1 MTSVLDQSAH
11 AGDHRAGTGQLL
23 PGGPHGA
30 RRGTRHSRASAVP
43 VPSAGGVDQTDG
55 LSGLALS
62 LVLVASF
69 MVVLDFSIVN
79 VALPSI
85 RYALGFGGDSVE
97 WVVTAYAITFG
108 GLLVL
113 GGRIADIFGRR
124 SVFMLGLTVFSAASL
139 AAGLADDA
147 ILLVVARAIQG
158 IGAALVAPAALS
170 LITARI
176 PEGPRRTR
184 ALGLYGATA
193 SIGYVV
199 GQVLGG
205 VLVQYTSW
213 RAIFLVNVP
222 VGVAAALLAPRLLR
236 QDKRSSRST
245 PLDVRGGLLITL
257 GVALAVFGISEGP
270 TMGWLQPQVVGAVV
284 IAGLALLGFAA
295 VERSHVDPLIDLRL
309 LRRRGLRTAA
319 FLTMLVGAWT
329 AGELVVMSVYLQQTL
344 HDSPL
349 VAGLVIAPQGVV
361 GFFTGMFGARLVRR
375 FGMRAWLVVSTA
387 AAGIGF
393 LVLSDLPANGHYS
406 ALFAVI
412 VLIGFGTV
420 GTVFGTTVMAAS
432 GMAQADQGLV
442 GGVVNTTR
450 QVGAAIG
457 VAALVA
463 IAEGADARSGIATV
477 GGDRTALFVAGLMAL
492 VGSLVAFFGARP
504 QEPGGRTGAATA
516 TTSLTQ
522 SIRNTTP
529 TTTRRT
535 S

>member
-1 MTSVLDQSAH
+1 VTSVLDRGAAES
-11 AGDHRAGTGQLL
+11 DYRAGAGTLL
-23 PGGPHGA
+23 PGGLTGA
-30 RRGTRHSRASAVP
+30 APKPSTSRAAAAP
-43 VPSAGGVDQTDG
+43 VTSDGGVERTAG

-85 RYALGFGGDSVE
+85 RYALGFGGDSVQ

-124 SVFMLGLTVFSAASL
+124 SVFILGLAVFSAASL
-139 AAGLADDA
+139 AAGLTDDA
-147 ILLVVARAIQG
+147 ILLVTARAIQG
-158 IGAALVAPAALS
+158 IGAALVAPASLS

-176 PEGPRRTR
+176 AEGPRRTR

-205 VLVQYTSW
+205 VLVQFTSW
-213 RAIFLVNVP
+213 RSIFLVNVP

-236 QDKRSSRST
+236 PDKRSVRSA

-270 TMGWLQPQVVGAVV
+270 VLGWVQPLVVGAVV
-284 IAGLALLGFAA
+284 IAGVALLGFVA
-295 VERSHVDPLIDLRL
+295 VERSHADPLIDLRL

-319 FLTMLVGAWT
+319 ILTLLVGAWT

-375 FGMRAWLVVSTA
+375 IGMRPLLVVSTA

-393 LVLSDLPANGHYS
+393 FVLSHLPTSGHYS

-457 VAALVA
+457 VAVLVA
-463 IAEGADARSGIATV
+463 IAEGAHARAGIANV
-477 GGDRTALFVAGLMAL
+477 GGDRTALMVA
-492 VGSLVAFFGARP
+492 SLAGFGGTVVAWFGARR
-504 QEPGGRTGAATA
+504 QLEAQRSTAETA
-516 TTSLTQ
+516 T
-522 SIRNTTP
+522 P
-529 TTTRRT
+529 TFTHDI
-535 S
+535 

>member
-1 MTSVLDQSAH
+1 MTSVLDRSVA
-11 AGDHRAGTGQLL
+11 ASDRRAGCGTLL
-23 PGGPHGA
+23 PGGQHTAAPEH
-30 RRGTRHSRASAVP
+30 RTLSADPRQVTP
-43 VPSAGGVDQTDG
+43 DGGVASPPG
-55 LSGLALS
+55 LSGVALG

-85 RYALGFGGDSVE
+85 RHALGFGGDSVQ

-113 GGRIADIFGRR
+113 GGRIGDTFGRR
-124 SVFMLGLTVFSAASL
+124 SMFIVGLGLFSAASL
-139 AAGLADDA
+139 AAGLTGDA
-147 ILLVVARAIQG
+147 SLLVSARAIQG
-158 IGAALVAPAALS
+158 IGAALVAPASLS

-176 PEGPRRTR
+176 AEGPRRTK

-205 VLVQYTSW
+205 VLVQYMSW
-213 RAIFLVNVP
+213 RWIFLVNVP
-222 VGVAAALLAPRLLR
+222 VGLAAALLAPRLLGPDR
-236 QDKRSSRST
+236 RRVRT
-245 PLDVRGGLLITL
+245 TRLDVRGGFLITL
-257 GVALAVFGISEGP
+257 AVALAVFGISEGP
-270 TMGWLQPQVVGAVV
+270 ILGWVHPLVIGAVLV
-284 IAGLALLGFAA
+284 AAVALVGFVA

-319 FLTMLVGAWT
+319 ILTLLVGAWT

-361 GFFTGMFGARLVRR
+361 GFVTGMFGARLVRC
-375 FGMRAWLVVSTA
+375 FGMRTWLVVATA

-393 LVLSDLPANGHYS
+393 LVLSDLPTSGHYD
-406 ALFAVI
+406 ALFAVV

-432 GMAQADQGLV
+432 GMAPADQGLV

-450 QVGAAIG
+450 QVGAAVG

-463 IAEGADARSGIATV
+463 IAEGANARAGIATV
-477 GGDRTALFVAGLMAL
+477 GGDRAALLVAAL
-492 VGSLVAFFGARP
+492 VGLSGTLVAWFGSRP
-504 QEPGGRTGAATA
+504 QQPGEHTATA
-516 TTSLTQ
+516 MAASPI
-522 SIRNTTP
+522 SHDIRTM

-535 S
+535 Q

>member
-1 MTSVLDQSAH
+1 MTSVLDPRAAAS
-11 AGDHRAGTGQLL
+11 DHRTGAGMLV
-23 PGGPHGA
+23 PGGLDPARDDGTAPTIGA
-30 RRGTRHSRASAVP
+30 P
-43 VPSAGGVDQTDG
+43 VPSEGRVEQTAG

-85 RYALGFGGDSVE
+85 RYALGFAGDSVE

-124 SVFMLGLTVFSAASL
+124 SVFMLGLAVFSAASL
-139 AAGLADDA
+139 AAGLTDDA
-147 ILLVVARAIQG
+147 VLLVTARALQG
-158 IGAALVAPAALS
+158 IGAALVAPASLS
-170 LITARI
+170 LITSRI

-199 GQVLGG
+199 GQVWGG

-222 VGVAAALLAPRLLR
+222 VGVAAALLAPRLLS
-236 QDKRSSRST
+236 QDGRTGRST
-245 PLDVRGGLLITL
+245 PLDVWGGLLITV

-270 TMGWLQPQVVGAVV
+270 TLGWLQPPVVGALV
-284 IAGLALLGFAA
+284 IAGVALLGFAA
-295 VERSHVDPLIDLRL
+295 VERSHADPLIDLRL
-309 LRRRGLRTAA
+309 LRRPGLRTAA
-319 FLTMLVGAWT
+319 ILTLLVGAWT

-361 GFFTGMFGARLVRR
+361 GFVTGMFGARLLRR
-375 FGMRAWLVVSTA
+375 FGMRTWLVVSTA

-393 LVLSDLPANGHYS
+393 LVLSQLPASGHYS
-406 ALFAVI
+406 ALFAVV

-420 GTVFGTTVMAAS
+420 GTVFGSTVMAAS

-442 GGVVNTTR
+442 GGIVNTTR

-457 VAALVA
+457 VATLVA
-463 IAEGADARSGIATV
+463 IAEGANARSGIASV
-477 GGDRTALFVAGLMAL
+477 GGDRTALFVAAL
-492 VGSLVAFFGARP
+492 VALGGTVVARFGARP
-504 QEPGGRTGAATA
+504 PQPGKRTAET
-516 TTSLTQ
+516 
-522 SIRNTTP
+522 TTP
-529 TTTRRT
+529 SFAHALRSTITTETRRT
-535 S
+535 P

>member
-1 MTSVLDQSAH
+1 VERTA
-11 AGDHRAGTGQLL
+11 
-23 PGGPHGA
+23 
-30 RRGTRHSRASAVP
+30 
-43 VPSAGGVDQTDG
+43 G
-55 LSGLALS
+55 LSGPALS

-85 RYALGFGGDSVE
+85 HQALGFGGDSVQ

-113 GGRIADIFGRR
+113 GGRIADTFGRR
-124 SVFMLGLTVFSAASL
+124 TMFIVGLAVFSAASL
-139 AAGLADDA
+139 AAGLSSDA
-147 ILLVVARAIQG
+147 ILLVTARAIQG

-213 RAIFLVNVP
+213 RSIFLVNVP
-222 VGVAAALLAPRLLR
+222 VGLAAVLLAARLVTR
-236 QDKRSSRST
+236 DRRSVRLT
-245 PLDVRGGLLITL
+245 RLDVRGGLLITL
-257 GVALAVFGISEGP
+257 GVALAVFAISEGP
-270 TMGWLQPQVVGAVV
+270 VLGWVQPLVIGALV
-284 IAGLALLGFAA
+284 IAAVALLGFVT
-295 VERSHVDPLIDLRL
+295 VERSHADPLIDFRL

-319 FLTMLVGAWT
+319 ILTLLVGAWT
-329 AGELVVMSVYLQQTL
+329 AGELVVMSVYLQQAL

-349 VAGLVIAPQGVV
+349 VAGLVIAPQGVA

-375 FGMRAWLVVSTA
+375 FGMRTLLVVSTA

-393 LVLSDLPANGHYS
+393 LVLSDLPTGGHYG
-406 ALFAVI
+406 ALFPFV

-420 GTVFGTTVMAAS
+420 GTSFGSTVMAAS

-450 QVGAAIG
+450 QVGAAVG

-463 IAEGADARSGIATV
+463 IAEGANARRGIATV
-477 GGDRTALFVAGLMAL
+477 GGDRTALLVASLIGLSGVFVAW
-492 VGSLVAFFGARP
+492 FGARTQQP
-504 QEPGGRTGAATA
+504 AQLTGAATITRPFTHDIR
-516 TTSLTQ
+516 TT
-522 SIRNTTP
+522 

-535 S
+535 Q

>member
-1 MTSVLDQSAH
+1 MTSVLDRNAAES
-11 AGDHRAGTGQLL
+11 DHRTGSGTLL
-23 PGGPHGA
+23 PDSPDDDAPADRTQLAAPAPDGGA
-30 RRGTRHSRASAVP
+30 TGTP
-43 VPSAGGVDQTDG
+43 G
-55 LSGLALS
+55 LSGLGLS

-85 RYALGFGGDSVE
+85 RQALGFGGDSVQ

-113 GGRIADIFGRR
+113 GGRIGDTFGRR
-124 SVFMLGLTVFSAASL
+124 SMFILGLSVFSAASL
-139 AAGLADDA
+139 AAGLTGDA
-147 ILLVVARAIQG
+147 VLLVTARAVQG
-158 IGAALVAPAALS
+158 IGAALVAPASLS

-176 PEGPRRTR
+176 AEGPRRTK

-193 SIGYVV
+193 SVGYVV

-213 RAIFLVNVP
+213 RSIFLVNVP
-222 VGVAAALLAPRLLR
+222 VGVAAALLAPRLLSPDGR
-236 QDKRSSRST
+236 KVRTTR
-245 PLDVRGGLLITL
+245 LDMRGGLLITL

-270 TMGWLQPQVVGAVV
+270 VLGWMQPLVIGAIVVA
-284 IAGLALLGFAA
+284 ALTTLAFVA
-295 VERSHVDPLIDLRL
+295 VERSHANPLIDLRL
-309 LRRRGLRTAA
+309 LRQRGLRTAA
-319 FLTMLVGAWT
+319 ILTLLVGAWT

-361 GFFTGMFGARLVRR
+361 GFVTGMFGARLVRR
-375 FGMRAWLVVSTA
+375 FGMRTWLVVSTA
-387 AAGIGF
+387 AAGFGF
-393 LVLSDLPANGHYS
+393 LVLSDLPENGHYS
-406 ALFAVI
+406 ALFAVV

-457 VAALVA
+457 VAVLVA
-463 IAEGADARSGIATV
+463 IAEGANARTGIATV
-477 GGDRTALFVAGLMAL
+477 TGDRTALLVAAL
-492 VGSLVAFFGARP
+492 VGLSGTLVAWFGARTL
-504 QEPGGRTGAATA
+504 QPGQHTAAATA
-516 TTSLTQ
+516 TPHVSYDTH
-522 SIRNTTP
+522 
-529 TTTRRT
+529 TTTEGSTR
-535 S
+535 